1 MYSLDINFLN
11 DRPDYKPPPPPKV
24 DITSKGPVFLMA
36 GAAVG
41 VAIPAL
47 VGGMWFVINTQ
58 NEKLTAEKTELESR
72 SGALEAQVKKVDQIK
87 AQTQQYETQS
97 QFFGSIFDTSVKP
110 LSALMEELG
119 SRLPAGMQIT
129 AINHTLE
136 KAKPEE
142 LQPDSPWSAV
152 KQKMEIEGVARS
164 FDEVNQFVLTLKKS
178 PFLKAEET
186 ELVSATLVENPI
198 KIEPLEDQKVPD
210 NLELPKVVQ
219 YKINTIASNVRGS
232 EILKD
237 LERAGDLGVVS
248 RIKILQQQGVIKQ

>member
-11 DRPDYKPPPPPKV
+11 DRPDYKPPPPPKR
-24 DITSKGPVFLMA
+24 DITSQGPVFLMA
-36 GAAVG
+36 GSAVG

-47 VGGMWFVINTQ
+47 VAGMWFVINSENQ
-58 NEKLTAEKTELESR
+58 KLTNEKTELESR
-72 SGALEAQVKKVDQIK
+72 SGALEAQVKKVAQIN
-87 AQTQQYETQS
+87 AQTKQYETQS

-119 SRLPAGMQIT
+119 SRLPAGVQIT
-129 AINHTLE
+129 AIKHDLE
-136 KAKPEE
+136 QVKPEE

-178 PFLKAEET
+178 PFLKSEET
-186 ELVSATLVENPI
+186 ELVSATLVQNPI
-198 KIEPLEDQKVPD
+198 KIEPLEDQKVPE

-232 EILKD
+232 SILKD